1 MPDTCD
7 RVHKLIAERRAGKVS
22 LRQFKTQIAS
32 FSNEELACLAATLL
46 EATPARRKRLQSSLL
61 ASVSSRGRL
70 PALQTAGLVWLD

>member
-1 MPDTCD
+1 MPNTCD

-22 LRQFKTQIAS
+22 LRQFKTQIAW

-61 ASVSSRGRL
+61 ASVSSKGRL
-70 PALQTAGLVWLD
+70 HGLQTAGLVWLD